1 VFIAEALQTGRCG
14 IIESIY
20 AAPKQILKI
29 QYQQKSKGLFVMQ
42 NKELFA
48 KKDTPLG
55 GTRDFLESP
64 GGSKSETLV

>member
-1 VFIAEALQTGRCG
+1 
-14 IIESIY
+14 
-20 AAPKQILKI
+20 
-29 QYQQKSKGLFVMQ
+29 MQ